1 MLLKVGVAAGPN
13 LRDQLKDIL
22 PEILPKKPS
31 EATKGTE
38 LIQLVKYRLKQNY
51 SDATLRY
58 HFSIM
63 SCDPSSPIAKVEQG
77 QGYYLRTTTLHSLE
91 SARNMIPSR
100 EGSLFGEPMSADQVD
115 IVLARANKFRAIFNR
130 HSELNAKFPYA
141 FERSFSQDQPTEN
154 VWRYP
159 DVALVNW
166 LVGEPTEDGI
176 RLDPG
181 SVEVRR
187 RMGGAPF
194 AISAHKLKLD
204 THYASVREDIF
215 MTLSSGRWANQ
226 AELVIAAGLDDEQL
240 VADIRKLADEFGLGV
255 VSFGLTEDVID
266 DLPEPA
272 AIINLT
278 EREFGALENL
288 FHIRRIALPR
298 QRGNLDW
305 EEINF
310 FKADNADFAQFHDWV
325 ARSLLDERAY
335 SLEEF
340 EDLTKDVSA
349 EPPAAA
355 DAA

>member
-1 MLLKVGVAAGPN
+1 MAAGPN

-31 EATKGTE
+31 EAVKGTE
-38 LIQLVKYRLKQNY
+38 LIQAVKYQLKQNY

-91 SARNMIPSR
+91 SARNLIPSR
-100 EGSLFGEPMSADQVD
+100 EGSLFGDPLSADQVD

-130 HSELNAKFPYA
+130 HSELNARFPYA
-141 FERSFSQDQPTEN
+141 FERSFSDDHPTAN

-159 DVALVNW
+159 DVALINW
-166 LVGEPTEDGI
+166 LVGEPDEDGI

-181 SVEVRR
+181 SVQVRR

-194 AISAHKLKLD
+194 SISAHKLKLD
-204 THYASVREDIF
+204 THYASIREDVF
-215 MTLSSGRWANQ
+215 KTLSSGLWANQ
-226 AELVIAAGLDDEQL
+226 AELVIAAALDDEQL
-240 VADIRKLADEFGLGV
+240 VADVRKLAGEFGIGV

-272 AIINLT
+272 SIINLT

-288 FHIRRIALPR
+288 FHIRRVALPR
-298 QRGNLDW
+298 QRPSLDW
-305 EEINF
+305 EEINY
-310 FKADNADFAQFHDWV
+310 FKGDNADFAEFYDWI
-325 ARSLLDERAY
+325 ARSIMDERAY
-335 SLEEF
+335 SLDQYTELVKEAQAVA
-340 EDLTKDVSA
+340 T
-349 EPPAAA
+349 A